1 MSTGSLLAAV
11 AGAEGGC
18 VGRCKEHTVAPAIRG
33 AELRRAGVVEG
44 DVDRAAIIQEMDDA
58 RRAFHRLLESA
69 DTASLYRRSDG
80 TRWTNEQLL
89 FHMMFGY
96 MIVRALLVLV
106 RVFGRLPAPVGK
118 GFAAV
123 LDFATVPF
131 DAVNYWGSRCGATV
145 FDHRRME
152 PKLDRVV
159 ASLQRHLRRESAAD
173 LARSM
178 SYPTRWDP
186 FFTPTM
192 TLADIYRYPT
202 QHFDFHRQQLSG
214 SFRRADGGAG

>member
-1 MSTGSLLAAV
+1 M
-11 AGAEGGC
+11 
-18 VGRCKEHTVAPAIRG
+18 
-33 AELRRAGVVEG
+33 VEE
-44 DVDRAAIIQEMDDA
+44 DVDRVAIIQEMDDA

-89 FHMMFGY
+89 FHMLFGY

-131 DAVNYWGSRCGATV
+131 DAVNYGAPGATV
-145 FDHRRME
+145 FDNRRMG
-152 PKLDRVV
+152 PKLGRVV
-159 ASLQRHLRRESAAD
+159 TSLQRHLRRESAAD

-178 SYPTRWDP
+178 SFPTRWDP
-186 FFTPTM
+186 FFMPTM
-192 TLADIYRYPT
+192 TLADIYHYPT

>member
-1 MSTGSLLAAV
+1 M
-11 AGAEGGC
+11 
-18 VGRCKEHTVAPAIRG
+18 
-33 AELRRAGVVEG
+33 VEE

-69 DTASLYRRSDG
+69 DTASLYR
-80 TRWTNEQLL
+80 
-89 FHMMFGY
+89 
-96 MIVRALLVLV
+96 
-106 RVFGRLPAPVGK
+106 
-118 GFAAV
+118 FAAV

-145 FDHRRME
+145 FDHRRMG

-192 TLADIYRYPT
+192 TLADIYHYPT
-202 QHFDFHRQQLSG
+202 RHFDFHRQQLSG

>member
-1 MSTGSLLAAV
+1 M
-11 AGAEGGC
+11 
-18 VGRCKEHTVAPAIRG
+18 RCWFWSEC
-33 AELRRAGVVEG
+33 
-44 DVDRAAIIQEMDDA
+44 
-58 RRAFHRLLESA
+58 
-69 DTASLYRRSDG
+69 
-80 TRWTNEQLL
+80 
-89 FHMMFGY
+89 
-96 MIVRALLVLV
+96 
-106 RVFGRLPAPVGK
+106 FGRLPAPVGK

-145 FDHRRME
+145 FDHRRMG

-192 TLADIYRYPT
+192 TLADIYHYPT

-214 SFRRADGGAG
+214 SFRRADGGPGAPPVRTAEASAAGKIQAPNDRGSGDRRRDRAGHPTGEHCRRPLHRVTNLPGYNP

>member
-1 MSTGSLLAAV
+1 M
-11 AGAEGGC
+11 
-18 VGRCKEHTVAPAIRG
+18 
-33 AELRRAGVVEG
+33 VEE

-89 FHMMFGY
+89 FHMLFGY

-123 LDFATVPF
+123 LDFVTVPF
-131 DAVNYWGSRCGATV
+131 DAVNYWGSRCGAT
-145 FDHRRME
+145 FDRMPAGAQRR
-152 PKLDRVV
+152 PHHVCTRRQ
-159 ASLQRHLRRESAAD
+159 SLSPCVSA
-173 LARSM
+173 
-178 SYPTRWDP
+178 
-186 FFTPTM
+186 
-192 TLADIYRYPT
+192 
-202 QHFDFHRQQLSG
+202 
-214 SFRRADGGAG
+214 

>member
-1 MSTGSLLAAV
+1 
-11 AGAEGGC
+11 
-18 VGRCKEHTVAPAIRG
+18 VAPAIRG
-33 AELRRAGVVEG
+33 AELRRAEVAEE
-44 DVDRAAIIQEMDDA
+44 DVDRGAIIQEMDDA
-58 RRAFHRLLESA
+58 SRAFHRLLDSA
-69 DTASLYRRSDG
+69 DTASLYQRSDG

-89 FHMMFGY
+89 FHMLFGY

-106 RVFGRLPAPVGK
+106 RVFGRLPRPVGK

-145 FDHRRME
+145 FDHRRMG

-186 FFTPTM
+186 FFAPTM
-192 TLADIYRYPT
+192 TLADIYHYPT

-214 SFRRADGGAG
+214 PFRPAGGGAA